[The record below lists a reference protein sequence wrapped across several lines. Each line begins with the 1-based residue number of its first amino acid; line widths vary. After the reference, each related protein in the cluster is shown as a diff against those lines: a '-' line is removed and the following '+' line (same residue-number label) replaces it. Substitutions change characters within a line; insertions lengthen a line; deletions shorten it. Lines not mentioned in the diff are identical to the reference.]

1 MARKSRLKTYMVK
14 YCETVNHFYYKYVD
28 AQNQESAENKAD
40 NNTSE
45 WIEDGVGELEERQLV
60 EVYNE
65 TDDKMVYEL

>member
-1 MARKSRLKTYMVK
+1 MPRKSKLKKYMVK
-14 YCETVNHFYYKYVD
+14 YCETVHHFYYKYVD